1 MHDKLINIYN
11 TTKGFMV
18 KHSPEIL
25 TGIGI
30 AGMISSTVLA
40 VKATPKAISL
50 IEEKKKENRTDK
62 LTTKEIIITAWRPYI
77 PTVIV
82 SISSITCLIGASSI
96 HLKRNLALSTAYS
109 LSDRAFRT
117 YRDKVIETIGERKEK
132 SIRDKIAQDN
142 VDQNPVSQRQILVT
156 SKGQTLCLDSI
167 SGRYF
172 RSDLDTIR
180 KAVNDLNRQLTY
192 HNYISLNEY
201 YYAIGLDQVK
211 YGDNM
216 GWNIDNGLIE
226 LDFGATITD
235 TDEPC
240 ITIDYDI
247 GPKEGFDR

>member
-1 MHDKLINIYN
+1 MQEKISNAFKA
-11 TTKGFMV
+11 TKGFMV

-25 TGIGI
+25 TGVGI

-40 VKATPKAISL
+40 VKATPKALQL
-50 IEEKKKENRTDK
+50 IEEKKKEIDTDE
-62 LTTKEIIITAWRPYI
+62 LTIKETVMVAWKPYI
-77 PTVIV
+77 PTAAVCV
-82 SISSITCLIGASSI
+82 SSIICLIGASSI

-132 SIRDKIAQDN
+132 KIKDAIAQDKVN
-142 VDQNPVSQRQILVT
+142 ENPVSQRQILVT
-156 SKGQTLCLDSI
+156 PKGQTLCLDSI